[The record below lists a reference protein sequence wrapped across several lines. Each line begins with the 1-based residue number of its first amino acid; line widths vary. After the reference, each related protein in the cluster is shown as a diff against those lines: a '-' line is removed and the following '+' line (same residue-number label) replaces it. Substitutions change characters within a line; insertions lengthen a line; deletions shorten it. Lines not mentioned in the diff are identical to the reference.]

1 MGRIVPGNSIDLNAR
16 PLVRKVRVS
25 IGEIFVHLFP
35 SSLLRYRRRVL
46 TREPLPVCLL
56 RSKFDEDLG
65 QVMFGIL
72 GSLEGGEKE
81 GEKKEKKRKNVHLA
95 NRRAGWLVDEESCGL
110 VCARVDRGRLRARVI
125 FW

>member
-72 GSLEGGEKE
+72 GSLEGAEKE
-81 GEKKEKKRKNVHLA
+81 GEKKEKKKKT
-95 NRRAGWLVDEESCGL
+95 
-110 VCARVDRGRLRARVI
+110 
-125 FW
+125 FT

>member
-1 MGRIVPGNSIDLNAR
+1 MGKSCLEIRFKRAPSRSEGQGFNRRNFR
-16 PLVRKVRVS
+16 PF
-25 IGEIFVHLFP
+25 IPP

-56 RSKFDEDLG
+56 RSKFNEDLG

-72 GSLEGGEKE
+72 GSLEGAEKE